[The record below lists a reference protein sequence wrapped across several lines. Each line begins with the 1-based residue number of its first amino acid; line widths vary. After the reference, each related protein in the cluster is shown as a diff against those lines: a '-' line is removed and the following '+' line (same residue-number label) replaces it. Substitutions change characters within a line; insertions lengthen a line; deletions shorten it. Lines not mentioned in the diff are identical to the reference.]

1 MTLTETRAR
10 CGLAIIVA
18 IQSVAA
24 DPLDET
30 QRSLFHLAP
39 IGAWDDKAGSFN
51 NVADYQS
58 RMLSLTGGVKPRNL
72 KVGMSNGVDFLMSS
86 HGAYYDYIYA
96 PARVQDLGTHFLGEV
111 DYSMKLAQRTDLPMG
126 FHVNGM
132 PWADNQNQADDHLH
146 NFLERYQNGSL
157 LQVDRLGR
165 IRNSAVAQEA
175 SGTETFTDAP
185 QLEMQVTLSRNA
197 TLVRDYAS
205 RNCRAAMRIL
215 GAARDEHPDLVSFAS
230 LSSEV
235 GQNLH
240 ANVEYSDYS
249 AWSKQEYR
257 DWLSGAASYTG
268 KGQYASLAAFNTA
281 FLGASGFPWASW
293 AAVQPPTMVSWS
305 GTSATTRWWKKW
317 QEFRIHQVQQMVQAQ
332 AGWCVDAG
340 WNPDVIYSHQVPGD
354 PASTADLERKHATPW
369 TTAFVERA
377 GNGITTYN
385 SNTSNTT
392 IFSAVRTN
400 DKNWG
405 IFEYNPLDTAS
416 VSNNLAALESVWGQ
430 GSKAIAPYLW
440 WGIAPYQI
448 KDGPMQTAMSQ
459 FVFNHR
465 NDSFTGLAP
474 HEVSP
479 ASRDVIWTMS
489 QATDVESQ
497 TSVSGLAFAN
507 GIVSGTATGPD
518 ARVSLQFDESPTRAI
533 LADSYHAISFRMFCS
548 ASQAGPAE
556 VGWTDDGGG
565 RNSVSF
571 TATEGWQ
578 VYRIHLSGN
587 PGWREKRIYGLDINP
602 TFTAGVSFKLDW
614 FRLEANVVWNFD
626 SVDEIYGVNTIS
638 GISVSGGTCSGTS
651 GADAYFHLSTD
662 QHDVNR
668 DADRA
673 FIDATVFKKV
683 RVKMSSTAAGT
694 GQLFWWKRG
703 QAGGQFSQVAFP
715 VQTGSRTYEIDLSA
729 NSNWTGEVT
738 RFRFDPIDSA
748 GVNFMIDRISV
759 VPVMLAPRIVNSDPI
774 VNSPTPVF
782 LWDGVIE
789 PEHPGVTYTVELARD
804 FEFTAPIFTRNGMT
818 AGRCVYDGATALDG
832 AYWWR
837 VRAQDAGGAA
847 SPWAVPMPMFVRP
860 WTFDRAL
867 DVVSQNQMQA
877 PVVSG
882 GIWKSNTLG
891 IDPYLHFNAGSPI
904 NRGINADLYKRLIVR
919 ARINNDDEKNVGQIF
934 FFPKEGGF
942 SSHAFALPA
951 DNLWHDVEVDLSARP
966 DWKGY
971 IDSVR
976 LDPVSEAGVEVA
988 LDHVYFLP
996 AASSVPVVNQV
1007 PQFTR
1012 GSNQTVAEDSPAL
1025 TVNGWITASSP
1036 GAGENWQTLAYLTSN
1051 NNAALF
1057 AQAPAISPAGT
1068 LTFQPAADA
1077 NGSAVLTIRVQDNGG
1092 TANGGIDTSPPQTF
1106 SIIVTPVNDPPVA
1119 IGDSLYAHSEV
1130 SNAIPAALL
1139 LANDSD
1145 IDGDVLGVSAVTSPS
1160 TAGAVV
1166 SLTGAVVN
1174 YQPPANHAGPDSFL
1188 YTVTDGQGGENSAR
1202 VAVTVV
1208 RPGITAWSAAGGML
1222 HLEFKGIPNR
1232 AYPLQT
1238 SENLK
1243 DWNELLVPVTD
1254 GVGILLWDQAATPG
1268 ESQRFYRFKW

>member
-1 MTLTETRAR
+1 MDSITTRMVG
-10 CGLAIIVA
+10 GLAVA
-18 IQSVAA
+18 FGIQTVIA

-30 QRSLFHLAP
+30 QRNLFHLAP

-51 NVADYQS
+51 NAADYQA
-58 RMLSLTGGVKPRNL
+58 RMLSLTGGVKPRNFKL
-72 KVGMSNGVDFLMSS
+72 GMSNGVDFLMSS

-96 PARVQDLGTHFLGEV
+96 PARVQDLGTHYLGEV
-111 DYSMKLAQRTDLPMG
+111 DYSMGLAQRTDLPMG
-126 FHVNGM
+126 FHINGM
-132 PWADNQNQADDHLH
+132 PWADGQNQAEDHLH
-146 NFLERYQNGSL
+146 NYLELYQNGSL
-157 LQVDRLGR
+157 LQVDRGGR
-165 IRNSAVAQEA
+165 IRNSAVAQET
-175 SGTETFTDAP
+175 SGTENFTDAP

-197 TLVRDYAS
+197 TLARDYAG

-268 KGQYASLAAFNTA
+268 KGQYASLAAFNAA
-281 FLGASGFPWASW
+281 FLGASGFPYASW
-293 AAVQPPTMVSWS
+293 AVVQPPTLVSWS
-305 GTSATTRWWKKW
+305 GTSATTRWWRKW
-317 QEFRIHQVQQMVQAQ
+317 QDFRIHQVQQMVQAQ

-340 WNPDVIYSHQVPGD
+340 WNPDVIYSHQIPGD
-354 PASTADLERKHATPW
+354 PASITDIDRKHATPW
-369 TTAFVERA
+369 TTAFVEGA
-377 GNGITTYN
+377 GNGITTYGSKA
-385 SNTSNTT
+385 SNVAT
-392 IFSAVRTN
+392 FGAVRSN

-405 IFEYNPLDTAS
+405 IFEYNPLDAAS
-416 VSNNLAALESVWGQ
+416 IPNNLAALESVWGQ
-430 GSKAIAPYLW
+430 GGKAIAPYLW
-440 WGIAPYQI
+440 WGIPPYQI

-489 QATDVESQ
+489 HAADVESQ

-518 ARVSLQFDESPTRAI
+518 VRVSLHLVESPARAV
-533 LADSYHAISFRMFCS
+533 LADSYHAISFRMFRGPS
-548 ASQAGPAE
+548 PAGPAE

-571 TATEGWQ
+571 TAREGWH

-587 PGWREKRIYGLDINP
+587 PAWREKKIHGLEIKP
-602 TFTAGVSFKLDW
+602 TSTAGTAFKLDW
-614 FRLEANVVWNFD
+614 VRLDANVVWNFD
-626 SVDEIYGVNTIS
+626 SVDEIYGVNLIS
-638 GISVSGGTCSGTS
+638 GLTVSGGNCSGTS

-662 QHDVNR
+662 QRDINR

-673 FIDATVFKKV
+673 FIDAKVFKKV
-683 RVKMSSTAAGT
+683 RLKMSSSSAGT

-703 QAGGQFSQVAFP
+703 QAGGEFSQVAFP
-715 VQTGSRTYEIDLSA
+715 VQAGARTYEIDLSA
-729 NSNWTGEVT
+729 NPNWSGEVT
-738 RFRFDPIDSA
+738 RLRLDPIDFA
-748 GVNFMIDRISV
+748 GAGLVIDRLSM

-774 VNSPTPVF
+774 VNSPAPVF
-782 LWDGVIE
+782 LWDGVVE
-789 PEHPGVTYTVELARD
+789 PENPGITYTVELARD
-804 FEFTAPIFTRNGMT
+804 FEFTVPIFTRSGMT
-818 AGRCVYDGATALDG
+818 AGRCVYDGAPALDG

-837 VRAQDAGGAA
+837 VRAQAASGAI
-847 SPWAVPMPMFVRP
+847 SPWAVPMPIFVRS

-867 DVVSQNQMQA
+867 DLVSKNEMQG
-877 PVVSG
+877 PVVTG
-882 GIWKSNTLG
+882 GLLTGTTLG
-891 IDPYLHFNAGSPI
+891 FDPYLHFNTGSPI
-904 NRGINADLYKRLIVR
+904 NRGINADLYKRFVVR
-919 ARINNDDEKNVGQIF
+919 ARIDNDNTDNIGQFF

-942 SSHAFALPA
+942 NSHSFILPA
-951 DNLWHDVEVDLSARP
+951 DNLWHDVVIDLSARP
-966 DWKGY
+966 EWKGY

-976 LDPVSEAGVEVA
+976 LDPISEAGVVVA

-996 AASSVPVVNQV
+996 AATSVPVVNQI
-1007 PQFTR
+1007 PQFTE
-1012 GSNQTVAEDSPAL
+1012 GGDQTVPEDNSLL

-1036 GAGENWQTLAYLTSN
+1036 GADEKWQSISYLTSN
-1051 NNAALF
+1051 DNPALF
-1057 AQAPAISPAGT
+1057 AVAPIISSAGA
-1068 LTFQPAADA
+1068 LTFQPAANA
-1077 NGSAVLTIRVQDNGG
+1077 YGSALVTVRIQDNGG

-1106 SIIVTPVNDPPVA
+1106 TIAVTPVNDPPVA
-1119 IGDSLYAHSEV
+1119 VADSIYAHSQMA
-1130 SNAIPAALL
+1130 NAIPAASL
-1139 LANDSD
+1139 LANDLD
-1145 IDGDVLGVSAVTSPS
+1145 IDGDVLAVAAVISLS
-1160 TAGAVV
+1160 EAGGVV
-1166 SLTGAVVN
+1166 SLTGSMIN
-1174 YQPPANHAGPDSFL
+1174 YQPGTNHAGPDLFQ
-1188 YTVTDGQGGENSAR
+1188 YTVADGQGAQSSAQ

-1208 RPGITAWSAAGGML
+1208 KPGITAWGVAGGML
-1222 HLEFKGIPNR
+1222 RLEFKGIPNR
-1232 AYPLQT
+1232 GYPLQT

-1254 GVGILLWDQAATPG
+1254 SAGMLLWEQAATPG